1 MKRTRTLFRKIT
13 AAAAVSALLFSS
25 SGTVLA
31 ASYQEAEKAA
41 LSQFI
46 KGFSSYWD
54 VVMEDQEKAMAGTKA
69 VMTLKLED
77 GGKTLLSAASGGM
90 DFSWL
95 NILTM
100 DMTAAVTEG
109 KEIVNGAILLND
121 SPLCNMNMYMD
132 LNELVEYLQIPELS
146 ETWMKMPLLDSL
158 EISEEELAQTF
169 ESEEEMQAY
178 MEYMEAYKASM
189 KNNFKVLSD
198 LTSFLPDTATVSALL
213 DRYGNIIID
222 STAEGTSS
230 EETISVEGISEDC
243 TVYES
248 QITEAGVLSM
258 MKNILTTAKED
269 QELKG
274 LLDKWSETSGE
285 DLNAQLQTNADVLLA
300 DLTGEGSDAAVV
312 TSKAWVNADG
322 KIIGR
327 EISAED
333 ETGSIPVFTWKNP
346 SSDEKSALFIEFG
359 AGEETM
365 TFTGTGQSSEGLLN
379 GEYVFAVN
387 SVKMLGIKAENLET
401 HPKVPG
407 YYNGKIGV
415 SVLDAGTEEAPNPLA
430 AFGLDINVAS
440 DAEAKTNQVDFTVTN
455 SGAALVTLSVNGG
468 YADASVSAPEQAVL
482 DASLD
487 ITEEGA
493 ETSYIQGMDWTAIL
507 DNASAAGAPAELVG
521 AFDQMIQQAVDNA
534 LNPPQEEEITETV
547 YRRRM
552 INKG

>member
-13 AAAAVSALLFSS
+13 AAAAASTLLLSGSS
-25 SGTVLA
+25 TVLA

-95 NILTM
+95 NTLTM

-285 DLNAQLQTNADVLLA
+285 DLNAQLQTNADALLA

-365 TFTGTGQSSEGLLN
+365 TFTGTGQSAEGLLN

-534 LNPPQEEEITETV
+534 LNPPQEEEITETESAADAAA
-547 YRRRM
+547 
-552 INKG
+552 

>member
-285 DLNAQLQTNADVLLA
+285 DLNAQLQTNADALLA

-534 LNPPQEEEITETV
+534 LNPPQEEEITETESAADAAA
-547 YRRRM
+547 
-552 INKG
+552 

>member
-13 AAAAVSALLFSS
+13 AAAAASTLLLSGSS
-25 SGTVLA
+25 TVLA
-31 ASYQEAEKAA
+31 ASYQEAEKVA

-95 NILTM
+95 NTLTM

-365 TFTGTGQSSEGLLN
+365 TFTGTGQSAEGLLN

-534 LNPPQEEEITETV
+534 LNPPQEEEITETESAADAAA
-547 YRRRM
+547 
-552 INKG
+552 